1 MQAEKSR
8 LSKQETIGTCGKK
21 SLQVPD
27 FFVCKFR
34 GKNWFN
40 GNIFMYLIM
49 SKTDIIKKFHKP
61 LENMSNLRE
70 LRIHLKLF
78 ALGKDLTYL

>member
-21 SLQVPD
+21 SLQIPD

-34 GKNWFN
+34 GKNGFN

-49 SKTDIIKKFHKP
+49 SKT
-61 LENMSNLRE
+61 E
-70 LRIHLKLF
+70 LRSFISLWRTWATSESSEF
-78 ALGKDLTYL
+78 I

>member
-8 LSKQETIGTCGKK
+8 LCKQETTGTCGKK

-34 GKNWFN
+34 GTNGFN
-40 GNIFMYLIM
+40 GNIFYAPNYVQNRV
-49 SKTDIIKKFHKP
+49 KKFHKP
-61 LENMSNLRE
+61 LANMNNLRE
-70 LRIHLKLF
+70 LRTHLKLC
-78 ALGKDLTYL
+78 LL